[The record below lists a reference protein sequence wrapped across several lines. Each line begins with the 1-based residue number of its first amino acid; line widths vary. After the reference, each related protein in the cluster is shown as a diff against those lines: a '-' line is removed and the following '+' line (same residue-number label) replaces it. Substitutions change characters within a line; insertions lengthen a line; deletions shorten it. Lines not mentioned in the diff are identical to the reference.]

1 MAIRQRLR
9 KANTRKRDRG
19 CFGRRSSTPHQPPP
33 EKERDLAII
42 DNSSSGPSIESP
54 TSDFAAAALAMGGLC
69 SGLERSSSRSD
80 GSFLVHLR
88 VDIARGSEGR
98 KKWLR
103 HPLYGD
109 SWSTATEGTEFWRL
123 NPGEDP
129 GEGVREL
136 MPKPLVPMPGSAAM
150 PVDSSA
156 EEVLV

>member
-1 MAIRQRLR
+1 MATRQRLR
-9 KANTRKRDRG
+9 KASTRERDRG

-33 EKERDLAII
+33 EKERDLAVT

-54 TSDFAAAALAMGGLC
+54 PPILPRLHWRWKVYVLVWSAVHP
-69 SGLERSSSRSD
+69 RSD

-103 HPLYGD
+103 HLLYGD

-123 NPGEDP
+123 NP

>member
-1 MAIRQRLR
+1 MATRQRLR
-9 KANTRKRDRG
+9 KASTRERDRG
-19 CFGRRSSTPHQPPP
+19 CFGWRSSTPHQPPP
-33 EKERDLAII
+33 EKERDLTVT

-54 TSDFAAAALAMGGLC
+54 TSDFASAALAMECLW

-98 KKWLR
+98 RKWLR
-103 HPLYGD
+103 HLLYGD
-109 SWSTATEGTEFWRL
+109 SWSTATEGTEFWTL
-123 NPGEDP
+123 NLGEDP
-129 GEGVREL
+129 SAGVRDL
-136 MPKPLVPMPGSAAM
+136 MPKPLVPMPGNAAM